1 MRLSL
6 NKEQTA
12 VLESVT
18 TEVNSSRNVNL
29 SPHLAL
35 CAFQVDYLQTRLP
48 NSSSNREDNLR
59 LGGSIVIRFSAH
71 KKVEN
76 L

>member
-1 MRLSL
+1 
-6 NKEQTA
+6 
-12 VLESVT
+12 
-18 TEVNSSRNVNL
+18 VNSSRNVNL

-35 CAFQVDYLQTRLP
+35 CAFQADYLQTRLP